1 MFSDRIFQIT
11 LIVSFLVHGALLMQN
26 SSLHLF
32 SEQQKDKEVVV
43 KYIKTPPK
51 EKAKEK
57 AKEARPEPQKR
68 EPFLKIPPKITLQKQ
83 TPPPFVD
90 EESLAKINKTAPTT
104 RPFFDKPAF
113 IKPDVIA
120 IKKKIT
126 LPAMD
131 MNKINNPVYI
141 SYYQIVREKIKRAA
155 YSNYTSTEVGEV
167 TVSFVVSDN
176 GYLKDM
182 RMVEEKSSAS
192 PYLREIAIRS
202 IKDASP
208 FPAFPRE
215 LDYLQLSF
223 NLAITFEIE

>member
-1 MFSDRIFQIT
+1 MFSDRAFQIT

-32 SEQQKDKEVVV
+32 SEQKDKEVVV

-51 EKAKEK
+51 EKVKWE

-83 TPPPFVD
+83 APPPFVD
-90 EESLAKINKTAPTT
+90 KESLAKINKTAPAT

-126 LPAMD
+126 LPAID

-141 SYYQIVREKIKRAA
+141 NYYQIVREKIKRAA
-155 YSNYTSTEVGEV
+155 YSNYTSTETGEV

-182 RMVEEKSSAS
+182 RMVEEKSNSS
-192 PYLREIAIRS
+192 LYLREIAIRS

-215 LDYLQLSF
+215 LDYPQLSF